1 MAADGS
7 IIIDTKIDEDGFE
20 AGTKELEAAARR
32 MANSLSDLGD
42 KAKIALQKQVDS
54 FAKLNNQYSQQAKKV
69 DELKQKISEYEN
81 QKLPTQEYVDIQRQI
96 ETAQSKLDSL
106 MRKQEKFLEMG
117 GSTKSNTYK
126 SMQYDIE
133 ELINTIQYAK
143 GEMTEIESSGKAFTY
158 GGNTEL
164 AQRDLEKLVQEEAKL
179 NDINNRLETS
189 YASLKQKVSQYK
201 QEVLSSSDA
210 QKKTSKSGVAL
221 NKSLK
226 ETEKGSKNARMGL
239 GRMLATSL
247 LFSTVFRAL
256 SAVTNGIKEGMG
268 NLAQYSGETNAT
280 LSSLMSS
287 LTQLKNAFSTAFS
300 PILTV
305 VAPALNYLI
314 GLLTSAA
321 TAVAQLISALT
332 GKNSFVKATKV
343 QQDYAASLEKTGGAA
358 KEAEGALADF
368 DKLNVSQDNSGG
380 GGSGGE
386 LSPEEMFETVP
397 VDNSLTQAIDM
408 IKQKWLE
415 LSDLFKKGFAEGI
428 GDLSV
433 LDSIKDSISSIKSS
447 LLDIFTDNSVTA
459 AFQKMVD
466 TLVYNAGRISGSFVS
481 VGLTIADNIL
491 GGFSKFLNQNK
502 DRIKSYLIAMFDI
515 ASSISTIQANFA
527 VAVADIFTVFRSD
540 TAKQV
545 TADIISIFSNA
556 FMGINELV
564 GKLFRDVINLIL
576 TPFTEN
582 ADAIKDALNNTL
594 APVEEVLGT
603 IANSVANTF
612 DAFNRMYDEH
622 LEPLFESLK
631 DGLSDILTSLLDGYN
646 KYIAPVLDKISKRF
660 TEVWEG
666 TIQPLIENA
675 IGLIGDVADL
685 IKTVWE
691 NILQPVV
698 NWFVSN
704 MYPVIA
710 PIVEDLASIF
720 LTNFEDIGNIFNDFM
735 DAARAVIQ
743 FITYIFSVDWNSAWE
758 GIKKSFK
765 ETFESLPGI
774 VKGVIEKVISSVE
787 TMVNGVI
794 RSINS
799 LSFDIPDWVPKIGG
813 QTFGFQLDEVHL
825 PRLASGTVVPP
836 RAGEFAAILGDN
848 PKEPEVVSPL
858 STMKQ
863 ALKEAML
870 EVNGAGG
877 GDIHLTV
884 NLEGKAIYDT
894 VVKRNRMEKNRT
906 GSNPLL
912 A

>member
-7 IIIDTKIDEDGFE
+7 IIIDSKINKDGFE

-69 DELKQKISEYEN
+69 DELKQKITEYEN
-81 QKLPTQEYVDIQRQI
+81 QKLPTQEYIDIQRQI
-96 ETAQSKLDSL
+96 EMAQSKLDSL

-117 GSTKSNTYK
+117 GSTNSKIYK

-143 GEMTEIESSGKAFTY
+143 GEMSELESSGRAFTY
-158 GGNTEL
+158 GRNIE
-164 AQRDLEKLVQEEAKL
+164 AVQRDLEKLEQEEAKL

-189 YASLKQKVSQYK
+189 FSSLKQKVSQYK
-201 QEVLSSSDA
+201 QEILSSNDA
-210 QKKTSKSGVAL
+210 QKKASKSGDTL

-226 ETEKGSKNARMGL
+226 KTERGSKNARMGL

-268 NLAQYSGETNAT
+268 NLAQYSGETNTT

-287 LTQLKNAFSTAFS
+287 LTQLKNAFATAFS
-300 PILTV
+300 PILTAI
-305 VAPALNYLI
+305 APALNYLI

-321 TAVAQLISALT
+321 TAVAQLISVLT
-332 GKNSFVKATKV
+332 GKNSFVKATRV
-343 QQDYAASLEKTGGAA
+343 QQDYAESLEKTGGAA
-358 KEAEGALADF
+358 KEAEGALAAF
-368 DKLNVSQDNSGG
+368 DKLNVAQDNSGG
-380 GGSGGE
+380 GGSEGE

-415 LSDLFKKGFAEGI
+415 LFDLFKKGFAEGI

-433 LDSIKDSISSIKSS
+433 LDSIKESIFSIKSS
-447 LLDIFTDNSVTA
+447 LLDIFTDNSVTVS
-459 AFQKMVD
+459 FQKMVD
-466 TLVYNAGRISGSFVS
+466 TLVYNAGRIAGSFVS

-502 DRIKSYLIAMFDI
+502 DRIKSYLISMFDI

-622 LEPLFESLK
+622 LAPLFESLK

-735 DAARAVIQ
+735 DTARAVIQ
-743 FITYIFSVDWNSAWE
+743 FVTYIFSVDWNSAWE

-787 TMVNGVI
+787 TMINGVI

-825 PRLASGTVVPP
+825 PRLASGAVVPP

-848 PKEPEVVSPL
+848 KRETEVVSPI

-870 EVNGAGG
+870 ELGGTGG
-877 GDIHLTV
+877 GDINLTV
-884 NLEGKAIYDT
+884 NLDGKVVYSN

-912 A
+912 T